1 MWTTELPLTD
11 PHETLVSKQ
20 KRRGLGTILTKC
32 HVCGGCTRLWK
43 TLTRIAIHHFL
54 SEDQTAAQVCPA
66 SVLVNTFV
74 NETHVPPEGS
84 ETELSDIDTD
94 EK

>member
-1 MWTTELPLTD
+1 M
-11 PHETLVSKQ
+11 SKQ
-20 KRRGLGTILTKC
+20 QRCGSGKILTKC
-32 HVCGGCTRLWK
+32 HVYTNLWT
-43 TLTRIAIHHFL
+43 TLLWIAIHNFL
-54 SEDQTAAQVCPA
+54 SEDQAAAQVCPE

-94 EK
+94 ENAQNKDER